1 MLKLSLNEL
10 KQVAKMRW
18 IKSYKS
24 MSEERLIS
32 SINESEPVKES
43 EKNFDKAR
51 IEKIKKHFN
60 KLKDRLSNLKIKD
73 IRKDLYR
80 KENKKNL
87 STTTIN
93 ETEKVWKLEKN
104 LSKLKKYYNYDDI
117 EYRGVRGVKNL
128 LDLSIDKF

>member
-1 MLKLSLNEL
+1 MI
-10 KQVAKMRW
+10 AKIRGS
-18 IKSYKS
+18 KGYKS
-24 MSEERLIS
+24 MSEERLTG
-32 SINESEPVKES
+32 SINESERVKES
-43 EKNFDKAR
+43 EKNFDYAK
-51 IEKIKKHFN
+51 IEKIKKKFN

-80 KENKKNL
+80 IENKKNL

-93 ETEKVWKLEKN
+93 KTEKIWKLEKN

-117 EYRGVRGVKNL
+117 EYRGVRGVKSL

>member
-1 MLKLSLNEL
+1 MI
-10 KQVAKMRW
+10 AKIRD
-18 IKSYKS
+18 IKGYKS

-43 EKNFDKAR
+43 ENFDKAR

-93 ETEKVWKLEKN
+93 ETEKV
-104 LSKLKKYYNYDDI
+104 
-117 EYRGVRGVKNL
+117 
-128 LDLSIDKF
+128 

>member
-1 MLKLSLNEL
+1 MI
-10 KQVAKMRW
+10 AKIRG
-18 IKSYKS
+18 IKGYKS

-60 KLKDRLSNLKIKD
+60 KLKDRLSNLKLKD